1 MNNMF
6 CIVCGNQKLK
16 LVKHSVRDYDDVDVY
31 QCQCCGHRFLH
42 PLPDENRLQAYYD
55 QDTQTKAVY
64 NSKSINLRKIMANS
78 RYDTARRVELL
89 HKETSNNKQPLVLEI
104 GCGYGFFIRETER
117 LGYNIEG
124 IEISASRRRIARR
137 LCNSD
142 IYHYNLVNEIPD
154 EMIGKYDVIVMFQV
168 LEHIPEPVLF
178 LKNVGRLLKKT
189 GKLIIE
195 VPNLDDHLLNLNE
208 EYFNFF
214 YQTAHVSYYSPKSLR
229 ILLGNC
235 GYKSVDITG
244 CQRYSIVNMMNWI
257 INRKPQIDAPAY
269 MASDGIRW
277 LDDYY
282 KQKLINE
289 LKSDTI
295 IAITSK

>member
-6 CIVCGNQKLK
+6 CIVCGSQKLK

-117 LGYNIEG
+117 LE
-124 IEISASRRRIARR
+124 
-137 LCNSD
+137 L
-142 IYHYNLVNEIPD
+142 
-154 EMIGKYDVIVMFQV
+154 
-168 LEHIPEPVLF
+168 LE
-178 LKNVGRLLKKT
+178 
-189 GKLIIE
+189 
-195 VPNLDDHLLNLNE
+195 
-208 EYFNFF
+208 
-214 YQTAHVSYYSPKSLR
+214 
-229 ILLGNC
+229 
-235 GYKSVDITG
+235 
-244 CQRYSIVNMMNWI
+244 
-257 INRKPQIDAPAY
+257 
-269 MASDGIRW
+269 
-277 LDDYY
+277 
-282 KQKLINE
+282 
-289 LKSDTI
+289 
-295 IAITSK
+295 